1 MKKFSALIL
10 LSSLFLPLDAWS
22 DDQNQAPLTG
32 YFRSSTTPL
41 ELLGERGA
49 ETLAE
54 VFAPDEELRWQLNV
68 PDTYDPAN
76 PPGLIVYVN
85 RGNWGGG
92 KKVWSD
98 VFRDRNLI
106 WAGALDAGD
115 EAPINERMLKAILA
129 PTMLAKTYSIDP
141 RRVYIAG
148 FSGGAHVAAILAT
161 SRPELFKGGLFMGGA
176 RFWEEKTPP
185 KIDIVRQNRF
195 VFLAGAN
202 DVARTRVART
212 ADSYRAAGVMQTKL
226 IIVPNTRQELPGRS
240 YFETAIDYLD
250 GRSNADTSN

>member
-1 MKKFSALIL
+1 MNKFSALIL
-10 LSSLFLPLDAWS
+10 LSVLFLPSGAWS
-22 DDQNQAPLTG
+22 DDTDESPRTG

-49 ETLAE
+49 ETLSE
-54 VFAPDEELRWQLNV
+54 VFAPDEKLRWQLNV
-68 PDTYDPAN
+68 PENYDPAN

-85 RGNWGGG
+85 RANWGGG

-115 EAPINERMLKAILA
+115 KAPINERMLKAILA
-129 PTMLAKTYSIDP
+129 PTMLAKTYRIDP
-141 RRVYIAG
+141 PRVYIAG

-161 SRPELFKGGLFMGGA
+161 TRPELFKGGLFMGGA
-176 RFWEEKTPP
+176 VFWEEKTPP

-195 VFLAGAN
+195 VFLTGTN

-212 ADSYRAAGVMQTKL
+212 ADSYRDAGVTQTKL
-226 IIVPNTRQELPGRS
+226 IIMPNTRQELPGRS
-240 YFETAIDYLD
+240 YFQTAIDYLD
-250 GRSNADTSN
+250 GRSDADTSN